1 MELVLFGQDCTVA
14 LVAGCACAAA
24 HLLLALLFSVLP
36 DGPWRRH
43 PGFLAHRVVALPLMV
58 LLAAIGTPAW
68 LHSQSTYGSPHESF
82 ESTAPT
88 RRRRPPHAALLPCRL
103 PLAGS
108 GCVRSPAATVQQM
121 PSPTTKPAKHSTAP

>member
-68 LHSQSTYGSPHESF
+68 LHSQSTYGITSREFRVHGPNEAQTPASCC
-82 ESTAPT
+82 P
-88 RRRRPPHAALLPCRL
+88 AALPPAPRWLGMRPQ
-103 PLAGS
+103 S
-108 GCVRSPAATVQQM
+108 GCHRAANAVPNYQTR
-121 PSPTTKPAKHSTAP
+121 